1 MFPVNG
7 LAGPPY
13 SDKGETSMTG
23 ALVTIA
29 GNLTA
34 DPVLRSA
41 NGYPVVDFTVA
52 HTARRLNRQ
61 TNEWEN
67 DGDTLFLR
75 CSAWRELAENV
86 AGSLRK
92 GAAVFVEGNLEQ
104 RTYQDKEG
112 VSRTVVECRAVIVA
126 VDLRRQSVTGVMR
139 IRKGGMPD
147 DRPMV
152 DEDAWSTPPADV
164 APAAAAA

>member
-1 MFPVNG
+1 
-7 LAGPPY
+7 
-13 SDKGETSMTG
+13 MTG

-34 DPVLRSA
+34 DPELRYTQ
-41 NGYPVVDFTVA
+41 NGIPVADFTVA

-61 TNEWEN
+61 TNEWE
-67 DGDTLFLR
+67 DAGDTLFLR

-104 RTYQDKEG
+104 RSYEDREG
-112 VSRTVVECRAVIVA
+112 VTRTVIECRAAIVA
-126 VDLRRQSVTGVMR
+126 VDLRKQSVTGVMR

-152 DEDAWSTPPADV
+152 DEDPWSHPSADV